1 MNRARI
7 IPFLLLQEG
16 SLVKT
21 RKFANSKYIGDPINA
36 VKIFNEKE
44 VDELM
49 LLDIT
54 ATPLGK
60 EPNYEL
66 IKDIASEAFMPIGY
80 GGGITSIGQIEILF
94 KAGVEKISLNSVLF
108 DNPGLVAEAAR
119 VFGSQ
124 SIAACI
130 DVKRELLGRYS
141 LYSHGGKRRQK
152 VGILDHVKRIETL
165 GVGELVINSI
175 DRDGTMSGYDLA
187 LVEKVAKGVPI
198 PVTCIGGAG
207 NVDHL
212 RGGLRVGASAAGA
225 GSMFVFHGKHNAVLI
240 SYTDPAEIHT

>member
-1 MNRARI
+1 MNRPRI
-7 IPFLLLQEG
+7 IPFLLLQAG

-21 RKFANSKYIGDPINA
+21 RKFADPKYIGDPINA

-44 VDELM
+44 VDELV

-54 ATPLGK
+54 ATQLGK
-60 EPNYEL
+60 APDYEL

-80 GGGITSIGQIEILF
+80 GGGISSLDQIEMLF

-108 DNPGLVAEAAR
+108 DNPALVVDAAR

-124 SIAACI
+124 SIVACI
-130 DVKRELLGRYS
+130 DIKRELFGRHS
-141 LYSHGGKRRQK
+141 LYSHCGRRRQK
-152 VGILDHVKRIETL
+152 IDIFEHVQWLEAL

-175 DRDGTMSGYDLA
+175 DRDGTMGGYDIA
-187 LVEKVAKGVPI
+187 FVEKIAKTVPV
-198 PVTCIGGAG
+198 PVVCIGGAG
-207 NVDHL
+207 NIEHL
-212 RGGLRVGASAAGA
+212 REGLRAGASAVGA

-240 SYTDPAEIHT
+240 SYIDPAKIHA